1 MVSFHTETHLMQ
13 YSVLGLRFTGVV
25 MESRS
30 SHQSAETVT
39 IETTI
44 GDLIEAITD
53 VALQAGKTEEE
64 GYRLASFTLEKLLRD
79 KRRKDILES

>member
-1 MVSFHTETHLMQ
+1 MD
-13 YSVLGLRFTGVV
+13 
-25 MESRS
+25 SRS
-30 SHQSAETVT
+30 AQQGEDTVK

-64 GYRLASFTLEKLLRD
+64 GYRLASFTIEKLLRE
-79 KRRKDILES
+79 KRHRELLSA

>member
-1 MVSFHTETHLMQ
+1 
-13 YSVLGLRFTGVV
+13 
-25 MESRS
+25 MESRTPERS
-30 SHQSAETVT
+30 EETVT

-64 GYRLASFTLEKLLRD
+64 GYRLASFTIEKLLRE
-79 KRRKDILES
+79 KRHRDIMES

>member
-1 MVSFHTETHLMQ
+1 MD
-13 YSVLGLRFTGVV
+13 
-25 MESRS
+25 SR
-30 SHQSAETVT
+30 QVQQAEEKTT

-64 GYRLASFTLEKLLRD
+64 GYRLASFTIEKLLRE
-79 KRRKDILES
+79 KRHRDILES

>member
-1 MVSFHTETHLMQ
+1 
-13 YSVLGLRFTGVV
+13 
-25 MESRS
+25 MESR
-30 SHQSAETVT
+30 QAQQGEEKVT

-64 GYRLASFTLEKLLRD
+64 GYRLASFTIEKLLRE
-79 KRRKDILES
+79 KRHRDMLES

>member
-1 MVSFHTETHLMQ
+1 
-13 YSVLGLRFTGVV
+13 

-30 SHQSAETVT
+30 THQSEETVT

-79 KRRKDILES
+79 KRHKDILAS

>member
-1 MVSFHTETHLMQ
+1 MD
-13 YSVLGLRFTGVV
+13 
-25 MESRS
+25 SRPA
-30 SHQSAETVT
+30 QQNGETVT

-64 GYRLASFTLEKLLRD
+64 GYRLASFTIEKLLRE
-79 KRRKDILES
+79 KRHRDILES

>member
-1 MVSFHTETHLMQ
+1 MDTRQVQQGEQ
-13 YSVLGLRFTGVV
+13 
-25 MESRS
+25 
-30 SHQSAETVT
+30 TVK

-64 GYRLASFTLEKLLRD
+64 GYRLASFTIEKLLRE
-79 KRRKDILES
+79 RRHRDILES